1 MNYHR
6 QYGVQVKVIRIFNT
20 YGPRMAEN
28 DGRVV
33 SNFITQ
39 ALSGKN
45 ITIYGDGTQTRSF
58 QYVDD
63 LIEAMM
69 RVVKTGNNFTG
80 PVNLGNPNEITIKTL
95 AEMVISLTKSHS
107 LIISKPLPENDPRRR
122 SPDISLATSKLD
134 GWMPQVHL
142 KEGVRRTIKYFRAK
156 GGLKINI

>member
-1 MNYHR
+1 MDYHR
-6 QYGVQVKVIRIFNT
+6 QYGVKVKVIRIFNT

-39 ALSGKN
+39 ALSGKD
-45 ITIYGDGTQTRSF
+45 ITIYGDGSQTRSF

-63 LIEAMM
+63 LIEAMV
-69 RVVKTGNNFTG
+69 RVVKTEDDFTG
-80 PVNLGNPNEITIKTL
+80 PINIGNPSEITIKTL
-95 AEMVISLTKSHS
+95 AEMVIALTKSHS

-122 SPDISLATSKLD
+122 SPDISLATCKLD

-142 KEGVRRTIKYFRAK
+142 KEGVKRTIEYFRVK